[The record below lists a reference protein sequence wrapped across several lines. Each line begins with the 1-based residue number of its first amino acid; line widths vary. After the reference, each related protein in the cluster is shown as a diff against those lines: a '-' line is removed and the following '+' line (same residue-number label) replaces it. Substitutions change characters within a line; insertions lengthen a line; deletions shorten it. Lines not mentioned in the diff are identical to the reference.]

1 MRIIVILVVALAA
14 SAQGNKEAGL
24 GAALAKDIRE
34 RTTAIENPLLQ
45 EYVEQIGQKLAAEI
59 PAANFKYSFA
69 LIADDLGG
77 ETHEPLSFPG
87 GYVFVSTALIR
98 SAASEPEF
106 AGMLAHAMVHPTLVP
121 VRREGSTIPLVFMG
135 GWNGFGLRGSG
146 DVIPMSL
153 LKGQRENE
161 LRADTLAVSMMSAAG
176 YDPEALASYI
186 ARVPEKQQRGA
197 TSQLFATPPDR
208 DTRVAA
214 IQLEIQK
221 LPGRS
226 YPAIDPDEFARI
238 QAQPVTEAPS
248 PRRPSPDETR
258 PTLRRRN

>member
-1 MRIIVILVVALAA
+1 MILILVVALAA
-14 SAQGNKEAGL
+14 SAQDNKETGL
-24 GAALAKDIRE
+24 GAALAKNIRE
-34 RTTAIENPLLQ
+34 RTTAIDNPIVH
-45 EYVEQIGQKLAAEI
+45 EYVEQVGRKLAEEI
-59 PAANFKYSFA
+59 PAANFKYTFA

-77 ETHEPLSFPG
+77 ETHEPSSFPG
-87 GYVFVSTALIR
+87 GYIFVSAALIR
-98 SAASEPEF
+98 SAASQAEF
-106 AGMLAHAMVHPTLVP
+106 AGMLAHAMVHPTLARVQTN
-121 VRREGSTIPLVFMG
+121 GSTIPIVFMG
-135 GWNGFGLRGSG
+135 GWNGYGLRQSG

-186 ARVPEKQQRGA
+186 ARVPQKELRGA
-197 TSQLFATPPDR
+197 TSQLFATLPDR

-214 IQLEIQK
+214 IQQEIQK

-226 YPAIDPDEFARI
+226 YPNIDPDEFSRI
-238 QAQPVTEAPS
+238 QAQLITEAPA
-248 PRRPSPDETR
+248 PRRPSSDDTR

>member
-1 MRIIVILVVALAA
+1 MRIILILVVAVAA
-14 SAQGNKEAGL
+14 SAQDNKETAI
-24 GAALAKDIRE
+24 GAALAKNVRE
-34 RTTAIENPLLQ
+34 RTTAIENPILQ
-45 EYVEQIGQKLAAEI
+45 EYVERVGNRLAAEI
-59 PAANFKYSFA
+59 PDANFKYTFE
-69 LIADDLGG
+69 LIADDLSG
-77 ETHEPLSFPG
+77 ETHEPLSLPG
-87 GYVFVSTALIR
+87 GYIFVSAALIR
-98 SAASEPEF
+98 SAASEAEF
-106 AGMLAHAMVHPTLVP
+106 AGMLAHAMVHPTLIP

-135 GWNGFGLRGSG
+135 GWNGLGLRGSG
-146 DVIPMSL
+146 DPIPMSL

-197 TSQLFATPPDR
+197 TSQLFATLPDR

-214 IQLEIQK
+214 IQQEIQK
-221 LPGRS
+221 LPGRT

-238 QAQPVTEAPS
+238 QAQPVTEAPA
-248 PRRPSPDETR
+248 PRHPSPDEAR